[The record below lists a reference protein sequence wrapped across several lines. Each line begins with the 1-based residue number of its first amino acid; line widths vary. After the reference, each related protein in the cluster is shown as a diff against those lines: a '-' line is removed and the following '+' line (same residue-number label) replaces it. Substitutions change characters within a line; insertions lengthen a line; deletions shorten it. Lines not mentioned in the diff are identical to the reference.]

1 MNNLKL
7 VTAPATVLSTRA
19 KEVASVD
26 LEIQQLMDNMLE
38 LMYKQNGIG
47 LAANQVGVLKRVV
60 VLDLQDKDSEY
71 KDLFPLLMANPKII
85 FQSDDYQECQE
96 GCLSLP
102 GQTISISRPEQIEV
116 EYLDY
121 NNKLQKIKAD
131 GLLSRAIQ
139 HEIDH
144 INGKLLINYLS
155 NLKRSF
161 ALKKLSKI
169 KNNLQKQAF

>member
-7 VTAPATVLSTRA
+7 VTAPASVLSTRA
-19 KEVASVD
+19 KEIVSVD
-26 LEIQQLMDNMLE
+26 LEIRQLMDNMLE
-38 LMYKQNGIG
+38 LVYKQNGIG

-60 VLDLQDKDSEY
+60 VLDLQDKESEY
-71 KDLFPLLMANPKII
+71 RDLFPLFMANPKII
-85 FQSDDYQECQE
+85 FQSDDCQECQE
-96 GCLSLP
+96 ACLSLP
-102 GQTISISRPEQIEV
+102 GQAISLSRPEQIEV

-121 NNKLQKIKAD
+121 NNKSQKIKAD

-155 NLKRSF
+155 NLKKSF

-169 KNNLQKQAF
+169 KNNLQKQAY